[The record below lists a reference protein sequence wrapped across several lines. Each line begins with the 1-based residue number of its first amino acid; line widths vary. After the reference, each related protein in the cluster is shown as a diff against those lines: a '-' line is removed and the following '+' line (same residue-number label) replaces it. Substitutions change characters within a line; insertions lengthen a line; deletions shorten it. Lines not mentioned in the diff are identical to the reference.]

1 MTAPYVPRM
10 GQLSRA
16 ARIASASRC
25 STGAPPRCEP
35 LELRARRGG
44 ASRDA
49 CPLGVCDGSGFVID
63 EATNTASDCGCR
75 RGQIA
80 AAQAASLEGRIP
92 NLYRGVSF
100 DRPPV
105 LGMPEAIVSEVRRYV
120 RNLDARMAEG
130 RGLWLTGDVGTG
142 KTSLAMIVSK
152 AAIDAGHSVA
162 IYSLP
167 RLLNL
172 IRDEIGAENSL
183 LDLLDRLSSVD
194 LLHID
199 DLGAQHTTPW
209 RLEQLYSIVDAR
221 YQAKRAIIAT
231 TNLMPDE
238 LAEQMGDA
246 SSRPYP
252 RAAQERPAESVRSSP
267 TTPARSSA
275 GASSRAWWRCAAT
288 RCPST
293 ARTSGASSARSLA
306 RHAPKLLSSCQA

>member
-1 MTAPYVPRM
+1 V
-10 GQLSRA
+10 SE
-16 ARIASASRC
+16 
-25 STGAPPRCEP
+25 PPFDAGM
-35 LELRARRGG
+35 LALTARRGG
-44 ASRDA
+44 KDS

-75 RGQIA
+75 RGKIA

-120 RNLDARMAEG
+120 RNLDARLAEG
-130 RGLWLTGDVGTG
+130 RGLWMTGDVGTG

-152 AAIDAGHSVA
+152 AAIDAGYSVA

-183 LDLLDRLSSVD
+183 LDLLDSLSSVD

-221 YQAKRAIIAT
+221 YQAKRAILAT

-238 LAEQMGDA
+238 LAEQMG
-246 SSRPYP
+246 R
-252 RAAQERPAESVRSSP
+252 RIL
-267 TTPARSSA
+267 TTVSEGSA
-275 GASSRAWWRCAAT
+275 GEASRERKVVSDDSSEVVGRRIVSRLVEMCGNPLPLYGGDKRWEFRA
-288 RCPST
+288 
-293 ARTSGASSARSLA
+293 GQD
-306 RHAPKLLSSCQA
+306 APRP

>member
-1 MTAPYVPRM
+1 M
-10 GQLSRA
+10 SE
-16 ARIASASRC
+16 
-25 STGAPPRCEP
+25 PPFDEGTP
-35 LELRARRGG
+35 ELELTVRRGG
-44 ASRDA
+44 RDSCA
-49 CPLGVCDGSGFVID
+49 MGVCDGSGFVID

-75 RGQIA
+75 RGKIA

-120 RNLDARMAEG
+120 RDLDARLAEG
-130 RGLWLTGDVGTG
+130 RGLWMTGDVGTG

-152 AAIDAGHSVA
+152 AAIDAGYSVA

-183 LDLLDRLSSVD
+183 LDLLDSLSSVD

-221 YQAKRAIIAT
+221 YQAKRAIVAT

-238 LAEQMGDA
+238 LAEQMGRRILTTVSEGSGGEASRERKVVSDDSSEVVGRRIVSRLSEMCGNPLPLYGEDKRWEFRAGQDA
-246 SSRPYP
+246 PRP
-252 RAAQERPAESVRSSP
+252 
-267 TTPARSSA
+267 
-275 GASSRAWWRCAAT
+275 
-288 RCPST
+288 
-293 ARTSGASSARSLA
+293 
-306 RHAPKLLSSCQA
+306 

>member
-1 MTAPYVPRM
+1 M
-10 GQLSRA
+10 GVGEQLFDGG
-16 ARIASASRC
+16 ASEMR
-25 STGAPPRCEP
+25 EP

-63 EATNTASDCGCR
+63 EATNTAADCGCR
-75 RGQIA
+75 RGRIA
-80 AAQAASLEGRIP
+80 AARAASLEGRIP

-152 AAIDAGHSVA
+152 AAIDAGYSVA

-183 LDLLDRLSSVD
+183 LDLLDSLSSVD

-238 LAEQMGDA
+238 LAEQMG
-246 SSRPYP
+246 R
-252 RAAQERPAESVRSSP
+252 RIL
-267 TTPARSSA
+267 TTVSEGSA
-275 GASSRAWWRCAAT
+275 GEASRERKVVSDDSSEVVGRRIVSRLVEMCGDPLPLYGEDKRREFRAE
-288 RCPST
+288 P
-293 ARTSGASSARSLA
+293 GAPR
-306 RHAPKLLSSCQA
+306 P

>member
-1 MTAPYVPRM
+1 MSERPFIPGSPGVP
-10 GQLSRA
+10 
-16 ARIASASRC
+16 
-25 STGAPPRCEP
+25 EP
-35 LELRARRGG
+35 LEVIARRSAG
-44 ASRDA
+44 AGSD
-49 CPLGVCDGSGFVID
+49 CPLGQCDGSGFVID

-75 RGQIA
+75 RGRIA
-80 AAQAASLEGRIP
+80 AARTASLEGRIP

-105 LGMPEAIVSEVRRYV
+105 LGMPDPIVSEVRRYV
-120 RNLDARMAEG
+120 RNLDDRLNEG

-152 AAIDAGHSVA
+152 AAVDAGRTVA

-183 LDLLDRLSSVD
+183 LDLLDRLCSVD

-209 RLEQLYSIVDAR
+209 RLEQLYSIVDTR

-238 LAEQMGDA
+238 LAEQLGRRILTTVSQGNAGQTSEERKVMSDDSSEVVGRRIVSRLVEMCGDPLPLYGEDKRRAVQDKRQPPPIPAHA
-246 SSRPYP
+246 S
-252 RAAQERPAESVRSSP
+252 
-267 TTPARSSA
+267 
-275 GASSRAWWRCAAT
+275 
-288 RCPST
+288 
-293 ARTSGASSARSLA
+293 
-306 RHAPKLLSSCQA
+306 

>member
-1 MTAPYVPRM
+1 MSV
-10 GQLSRA
+10 GEQLFDGG
-16 ARIASASRC
+16 ASEMR
-25 STGAPPRCEP
+25 EP

-75 RGQIA
+75 RGKIA
-80 AAQAASLEGRIP
+80 AAQAASLEGRVP

-152 AAIDAGHSVA
+152 AAIDAGYSVA

-183 LDLLDRLSSVD
+183 LDLLDSLSSVD

-238 LAEQMGDA
+238 LAEQMG
-246 SSRPYP
+246 R
-252 RAAQERPAESVRSSP
+252 RIL
-267 TTPARSSA
+267 TTISEGSA
-275 GASSRAWWRCAAT
+275 GEASRERKVVSDDSSEVVGRRIVSRLVEMCGDPLPLYGEDKRREFRAE
-288 RCPST
+288 P
-293 ARTSGASSARSLA
+293 GAPR
-306 RHAPKLLSSCQA
+306 P

>member
-1 MTAPYVPRM
+1 MSERLFDGGSSEIP
-10 GQLSRA
+10 
-16 ARIASASRC
+16 
-25 STGAPPRCEP
+25 EP
-35 LELRARRGG
+35 LELRARRGRG
-44 ASRDA
+44 SSGA
-49 CPLGVCDGSGFVID
+49 CPLGLCDGSGFVID

-75 RGQIA
+75 RGRIA
-80 AAQAASLEGRIP
+80 AARAASLEGRIP
-92 NLYRGVSF
+92 KLYSGVSF

-105 LGMPEAIVSEVRRYV
+105 ADMPEAIVSEVRRYV
-120 RNLDARMAEG
+120 RNLDARLAEG

-152 AAIDAGHSVA
+152 AAIDAGCSVA

-194 LLHID
+194 VLHID

-221 YQAKRAIIAT
+221 YQARRPIIAT

-238 LAEQMGDA
+238 LAEQMGRRILTTVSEGESGPA
-246 SSRPYP
+246 SRERKVVSDDSSEVVGRRIVSRLVEMCGDPLPLYGEDKRREFRAGQGAP
-252 RAAQERPAESVRSSP
+252 RP
-267 TTPARSSA
+267 
-275 GASSRAWWRCAAT
+275 
-288 RCPST
+288 
-293 ARTSGASSARSLA
+293 
-306 RHAPKLLSSCQA
+306 

>member
-1 MTAPYVPRM
+1 
-10 GQLSRA
+10 
-16 ARIASASRC
+16 
-25 STGAPPRCEP
+25 
-35 LELRARRGG
+35 
-44 ASRDA
+44 
-49 CPLGVCDGSGFVID
+49 VCDGSGFVVD
-63 EATNTASDCGCR
+63 EATNTATDCACR
-75 RGQIA
+75 RGRIA
-80 AAQAASLEGRIP
+80 ATRTATLEGRIP

-120 RNLDARMAEG
+120 RNLDARLAEG

-152 AAIDAGHSVA
+152 AAIDCGHSVA

-183 LDLLDRLSSVD
+183 LDLLDSLSSVD

-221 YQAKRAIIAT
+221 YQAGRAIIAT

-238 LAEQMGDA
+238 LAEQMGRRILTTISEGQGRQ
-246 SSRPYP
+246 SS
-252 RAAQERPAESVRSSP
+252 QERKVVSDDSSEVVGRRIVSRLVEMCGDPLPLYGEDKRREFRAE
-267 TTPARSSA
+267 
-275 GASSRAWWRCAAT
+275 ASAT
-288 RCPST
+288 RP
-293 ARTSGASSARSLA
+293 
-306 RHAPKLLSSCQA
+306 

>member
-1 MTAPYVPRM
+1 VSDLRDT
-10 GQLSRA
+10 GEQLL
-16 ARIASASRC
+16 
-25 STGAPPRCEP
+25 GAGMPDPEP
-35 LELRARRGG
+35 LQLTARRGG
-44 ASRDA
+44 ARGA
-49 CPLGVCDGSGFVID
+49 CPLGVCDGSGFVVD

-75 RGQIA
+75 RGRIA
-80 AAQAASLEGRIP
+80 ASRAASLEGRIP

-120 RNLDARMAEG
+120 RNLDARLAEG
-130 RGLWLTGDVGTG
+130 RGLWMTGDVGTG

-152 AAIDAGHSVA
+152 AAIDAGYSVA

-183 LDLLDRLSSVD
+183 LDLLDSLSSVD

-221 YQAKRAIIAT
+221 YQAKRAIVAT

-238 LAEQMGDA
+238 LAEQMG
-246 SSRPYP
+246 R
-252 RAAQERPAESVRSSP
+252 RIL
-267 TTPARSSA
+267 TTVSEGSA
-275 GASSRAWWRCAAT
+275 GEASRERKVVSDDSSEVVGRRIVSRLSEMCGNPLPLYGEDKRWEFRA
-288 RCPST
+288 
-293 ARTSGASSARSLA
+293 GQD
-306 RHAPKLLSSCQA
+306 APRP

>member
-1 MTAPYVPRM
+1 M
-10 GQLSRA
+10 SE
-16 ARIASASRC
+16 
-25 STGAPPRCEP
+25 PPFDAGM
-35 LELRARRGG
+35 LALTARRGG
-44 ASRDA
+44 KDS

-75 RGQIA
+75 RGKIA

-120 RNLDARMAEG
+120 RNLDARLAEG
-130 RGLWLTGDVGTG
+130 RGLWMTGDVGTG

-152 AAIDAGHSVA
+152 AAIDAGYSVA

-183 LDLLDRLSSVD
+183 LDLLDSLSSVD

-221 YQAKRAIIAT
+221 YQAKRAILAT

-238 LAEQMGDA
+238 LAEQMG
-246 SSRPYP
+246 R
-252 RAAQERPAESVRSSP
+252 RIL
-267 TTPARSSA
+267 TTVSEGSA
-275 GASSRAWWRCAAT
+275 GEASRERKVVSDDSSEVVGRRIVSRLVEMCGNPLPLYGGDKRWEFRA
-288 RCPST
+288 
-293 ARTSGASSARSLA
+293 GQD
-306 RHAPKLLSSCQA
+306 APRP